1 MKLNKIEIVLKSIRD
16 KYKRIRLMTETLD
29 VDTRQETYQKVL
41 EQRAGLLT
49 EIEDEQSNLDRICSQ
64 WRDHCSSDQGLAT
77 LKSEIQLLISA
88 AVALDSAIQE
98 GLARRIEDVKNE
110 ISNLGQSSKVALS
123 YARHTL

>member
-16 KYKRIRLMTETLD
+16 KYKRIRQMTETLD
-29 VDTRQETYQKVL
+29 VDTKPETYQKVL

-49 EIEDEQSNLDRICSQ
+49 EIEDEQSNLDRICSE
-64 WRDHCSSDQGLAT
+64 WRNYCSSDQGLAT
-77 LKSEIQLLISA
+77 LKNEIQLLISA

-98 GLARRIEDVKNE
+98 KLTRRIEDVKNE